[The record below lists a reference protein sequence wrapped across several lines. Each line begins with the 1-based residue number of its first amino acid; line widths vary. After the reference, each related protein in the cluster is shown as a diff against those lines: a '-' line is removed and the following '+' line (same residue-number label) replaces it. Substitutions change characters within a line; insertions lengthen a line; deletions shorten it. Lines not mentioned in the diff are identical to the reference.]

1 MAIHRRIRMEL
12 TVQSLDREIATSLL
26 RLFEDQ
32 LALAGVDNLL
42 FKVQDRVVTIAGKV
56 PSEADIRSIL
66 QLASDVPDVQSVVS
80 ELEVKPHKSLST
92 NRK

>member
-12 TVQSLDREIATSLL
+12 TVQSLDREIATALL

-42 FKVQDRVVTIAGKV
+42 FKVQDRIVTIAGTV
-56 PSEADIRSIL
+56 PTEADIRSIL
-66 QLASDVPDVQSVVS
+66 QLASDVPDVQSVIS
-80 ELEVKPHKSLST
+80 ELEVKP
-92 NRK
+92 